1 MGNSKSC
8 ESQERATAISMGY
21 EGLKKQSC
29 MSIGTTATGPTSS
42 QMMMGADDSKMKRIK
57 KDALWK
63 PLFREFRG
71 FYRSQINQTL
81 SLSDVCNSTQ
91 ESSVLEE
98 TLEQQ
103 SLAYLKEIGAPEHI
117 VNNKI
122 Y

>member
-1 MGNSKSC
+1 
-8 ESQERATAISMGY
+8 
-21 EGLKKQSC
+21 
-29 MSIGTTATGPTSS
+29 
-42 QMMMGADDSKMKRIK
+42 MMMVSDDSKMKRIK

-103 SLAYLKEIGAPEHI
+103 SFAYLKEIGAPEHI